1 MTTTGLGPGIPGEVF
16 DLLDRLDVRYEVID
30 GQLVVSPSATFGH
43 ERLSSIVRAHL
54 VIQCPDGMDVL
65 GPDFNVYYAWPE
77 PWFVCP
83 DALVARTDDADDDGI
98 RVAPLLV
105 LETLSRSSR
114 RGDTGA
120 KWDIY
125 AERGIPVVLADRPQ
139 GTPAQCLRAARRRLR
154 RDGCGRGGRRA
165 GGRAAV
171 PGADQPGEAQARWLT
186 DSEGVD
192 HLAAD
197 KPVVTARSPRS
208 IASADGRTQPV
219 IGRATDGAVRG
230 RRGSLRG
237 PA

>member
-77 PWFVCP
+77 PWFICP

-114 RGDTGA
+114 RGDTGT

-125 AERGIPVVLADRPQ
+125 AERGIPSYWLIDPK
-139 GTPAQCLRAARRRLR
+139 ARRLSVCEL
-154 RDGCGRGGRRA
+154 RDG
-165 GGRAAV
+165 V
-171 PGADQPGEAQARWLT
+171 YVET
-186 DSEGVD
+186 
-192 HLAAD
+192 
-197 KPVVTARSPRS
+197 
-208 IASADGRTQPV
+208 
-219 IGRATDGAVRG
+219 GAVEGDDVLEVELPFPARI
-230 RRGSLRG
+230 SLARPRLAG
-237 PA
+237 